1 LEKKVYKF
9 FMVATRSFRSK
20 ERQALSNDG
29 AEEIGRELRT
39 RIELFMSAL
48 TRAAATHQEKKCRL
62 R

>member
-1 LEKKVYKF
+1 
-9 FMVATRSFRSK
+9 MVATRSFRSK